1 MSDFAALNTA
11 LTGLLAHRRAMEVI
25 GHNVTNAATEGYSR
39 RRADLQSAG
48 AGVVPG
54 VFSRY
59 DRPGGGVEV
68 AGIVRIRDEF
78 LEARMLREHG
88 MGEMLTAQSEILDR
102 IEMSFPEPSETGIAR
117 QLAEMWAAWDDVA
130 NQPGSLSTRVAL
142 IERSVTVAQELNR
155 AASELDIA
163 HSNSVSR
170 VDALVAEVNATA
182 ARVAELNDKIQDATA
197 AGLHPHD
204 LSDQRDQLIE
214 RLAELAGV
222 TTRQGELGSMDVF
235 LGGSALVRGDRSET
249 LEVQQG
255 GGVDP
260 PSLTANGLFQTTGIV
275 WSKDGYD
282 TTVAGG
288 EIAGL
293 LHGLNTTI
301 PHYLEQLDGVARK
314 LAEQVNTLHTSGFD
328 LDGAAGVDFFTDNA
342 GSAVLSDISARNI
355 RVSDQLTGHPERIAA
370 SATYAFDPAD
380 PTVPPVST
388 GGDLG
393 AGIAQQLATVGD
405 GADSPDAVYE
415 ELIGSLGVESQA
427 LQRRSLIQAE
437 VTRQVDESRES
448 VRGVSIDEEMVSL
461 VQSQRAYE
469 ASARLMTA
477 VDEMIDT
484 LVNRTGLVGR

>member
-59 DRPGGGVEV
+59 DRAGGGVEV

-88 MGEMLTAQSEILDR
+88 TDQMLTARSEILDR

-130 NQPGSLSTRVAL
+130 NQPASLSTRVAL
-142 IERSVTVAQELNR
+142 TERSVTVAQELNR

-163 HSNSVSR
+163 HANAVSR
-170 VDALVAEVNATA
+170 VDALVSEVNANA

-197 AGLHPHD
+197 AGLDPHD

-222 TTRQGELGSMDVF
+222 STRQGDLGSMDVF
-235 LGGSALVRGDRSET
+235 LGGSALVRGDRAET

-255 GGVDP
+255 AGTDP
-260 PSLTANGLFQTTGIV
+260 PTLTDPPLFQTTGII

-282 TTVAGG
+282 ASVSGG

-301 PHYLEQLDGVARK
+301 PTYLDQLDGVARK
-314 LAEQVNTLHTSGFD
+314 LAERVNGLHTSGYD
-328 LDGAAGVDFFTDNA
+328 LNGDLGVDVFTDDA
-342 GSAVLSDISARNI
+342 GSAVLADISARNI
-355 RVSDQLTGHPERIAA
+355 RVSDQITGQPERIAA
-370 SATYAFDPAD
+370 STTYAFDPAD
-380 PTVPPVST
+380 PTTPT

-393 AGIAQQLATVGD
+393 AGIAQQMATVGD
-405 GADSPDAVYE
+405 GDDSPDAVYE
-415 ELIGSLGVESQA
+415 ELVGALGVEAQA
-427 LQRRSLIQAE
+427 LQRRSLIQDE